1 MVPGMASYNG
11 GSGKAESQLRK
22 GVLEYCVLG
31 LLRDGSRYGVELLEA
46 LSTVDVMATSQGTIY
61 PLLARLRRD
70 GLVDTTWQESPSGP
84 PRRYYALTPPGEA
97 ALKEFTEIWP
107 LFRDAVD
114 RFITDQRRPPNVS
127 PGGSP

>member
-1 MVPGMASYNG
+1 MVPGMASIG

-31 LLRDGSRYGVELLEA
+31 LLRSGSRYGVELLEV
-46 LSTVDVMATSQGTIY
+46 LGTVNVMATSQGTIY

-84 PRRYYALTPPGEA
+84 PRRYYVLTPLGEA
-97 ALKEFTEIWP
+97 ALTEFTEIWP

-114 RFITDQRRPPNVS
+114 RFITD
-127 PGGSP
+127 

>member
-1 MVPGMASYNG
+1 MVPDVASKD

-31 LLRDGSRYGVELLEA
+31 ILRSGARYGVELLEM
-46 LSTVDVMATSQGTIY
+46 LGTVNVMTTSQGTIY

-84 PRRYYALTPPGEA
+84 PRRYYMLTSQGEA
-97 ALKEFTEIWP
+97 ALTEFTEIWP
-107 LFRDAVD
+107 HFRDAVD
-114 RFITDQRRPPNVS
+114 RFITD
-127 PGGSP
+127 

>member
-1 MVPGMASYNG
+1 MTAPVTMHYMVPDVASKG

-31 LLRDGSRYGVELLEA
+31 LLRSGARYGVELLEV
-46 LSTVDVMATSQGTIY
+46 LGTVNVMATSQGTIY

-84 PRRYYALTPPGEA
+84 PRRYYMLTPQGEA
-97 ALKEFTEIWP
+97 ALAEFTEIWP
-107 LFRDAVD
+107 HFRDAVD
-114 RFITDQRRPPNVS
+114 RFITD
-127 PGGSP
+127 

>member
-1 MVPGMASYNG
+1 MHYMEPDVASKG

-31 LLRDGSRYGVELLEA
+31 LLRHGARYGVELLEV
-46 LSTVDVMATSQGTIY
+46 LGTVSVMTTSQGTIY

-84 PRRYYALTPPGEA
+84 PRRYYMLTPQGEA
-97 ALKEFTEIWP
+97 ALAEFTAIWP
-107 LFRDAVD
+107 HFRDAVD
-114 RFITDQRRPPNVS
+114 RFITD
-127 PGGSP
+127 